1 MVGLGKCASWFQR
14 HSWLARIARRL
25 SAGLSSRS
33 RKKSWMSWP
42 ALQLSPA
49 PVSTST
55 FASGATASCES
66 AAIISSCICGLIALR
81 FSGRFI
87 VTQAMSCATSTF
99 TVWSFEK
106 SILLSF
112 IRRAPAGHC
121 SNERMPDGP
130 PASWD
135 TGRDGKA
142 NDSNIRARRGG
153 SIPDTYEVFAIR
165 YASLS
170 NRKASENFIGGDPH
184 ESASDL
190 DYFVWLARSKARA
203 FVIDTGFDARVGTR
217 RGRRMTHPPERGLA
231 LLGVEAK
238 EVEDVIITHLHYD
251 HVGNFG
257 LFPAAT
263 FHLQDEEMAY
273 ATGRHMAQGF
283 FNYAYEADEVAAMV
297 REVYK
302 GRVRFHDGDAELA
315 PGLSLHRIGGHT
327 RGLQAV
333 RVHTRIGWIVLA
345 SDAAHLYANMNETR
359 PFPIVFDVAAMVE
372 GYRRL
377 RELADAP
384 ELVVPGH
391 DPLVMRRYAPPRA
404 ALKGIAVRLD
414 RRPKP

>member
-1 MVGLGKCASWFQR
+1 V
-14 HSWLARIARRL
+14 
-25 SAGLSSRS
+25 
-33 RKKSWMSWP
+33 
-42 ALQLSPA
+42 
-49 PVSTST
+49 
-55 FASGATASCES
+55 
-66 AAIISSCICGLIALR
+66 
-81 FSGRFI
+81 
-87 VTQAMSCATSTF
+87 CAT
-99 TVWSFEK
+99 
-106 SILLSF
+106 
-112 IRRAPAGHC
+112 RQ
-121 SNERMPDGP
+121 
-130 PASWD
+130 
-135 TGRDGKA
+135 
-142 NDSNIRARRGG
+142 GG

-203 FVIDTGFDARVGTR
+203 FVIDTGFDARVGAR
-217 RGRRMTHPPERGLA
+217 RGRRMILPPERGLA

-327 RGLQAV
+327 KGLQAV

-359 PFPIVFDVAAMVE
+359 PFPVVFDAGAMVE

-391 DPLVMRRYAPPRA
+391 DPLVMRRYPAPSA
-404 ALKGIAVRLD
+404 ALEGIAVRLD
-414 RRPKP
+414 RRPGP